1 VSTGAQKDLFANEG
15 TASNLSNQLTA
26 NAGNVYGGLEPTL
39 AAESAHPAGFTP
51 AQKAMQNTAAQQSA
65 GGSTA
70 EAVGQGGLYAART
83 RNAGAGSSAIGNAV
97 RSAGAGL
104 SKNAVGTETNSANL
118 ARQTQQ
124 QGIKGL
130 EGLNSTELGEG
141 ENALGLSNEALK
153 LEEASPQ
160 SYWRKEGQGLA
171 TQGINTLINSATM
184 GIGGGGG

>member
-1 VSTGAQKDLFANEG
+1 
-15 TASNLSNQLTA
+15 
-26 NAGNVYGGLEPTL
+26 
-39 AAESAHPAGFTP
+39 
-51 AQKAMQNTAAQQSA
+51 
-65 GGSTA
+65 
-70 EAVGQGGLYAART
+70 
-83 RNAGAGSSAIGNAV
+83 V

-171 TQGINTLINSATM
+171 TQGINSLINSATM